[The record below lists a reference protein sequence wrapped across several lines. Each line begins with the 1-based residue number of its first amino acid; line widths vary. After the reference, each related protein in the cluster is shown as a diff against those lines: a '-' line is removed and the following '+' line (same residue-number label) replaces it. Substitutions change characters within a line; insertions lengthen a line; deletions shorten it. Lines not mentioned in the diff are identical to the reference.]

1 MNRRDAI
8 KALTALPGVASI
20 ATAPVRPKDVIVV
33 ECDMPVSREMAER
46 MKQTL
51 TEVWP
56 GQKIVILDKGH
67 HLKIVEGSDA

>member
-20 ATAPVRPKDVIVV
+20 AAAPVRPKDVIVV
-33 ECDMPVSREMAER
+33 ECDMHVSCEMAAR
-46 MKQTL
+46 MKETL

-67 HLKIVEGSDA
+67 HLKIVEGSET